1 MKGKFYSALAILTAA
16 AMFLGESGV
25 RAAEPP
31 SVQAA
36 GGTGNAAETGTPGS
50 YLLAEDVDPEQFLHL
65 NVGVSTPLSG
75 SFFTN
80 MWGRATSDEDIRNLL
95 HGYDLIRWNG
105 GQGMFEPDPAVVKT
119 LNVLENTEGDRSY
132 VFTLMDDLRFSDG
145 SRITARDYAFSILL
159 GMAPEITELG
169 GIPEDRS
176 FVLGAEAYLSGETKS
191 LAGVRILSDDM
202 LMITVS
208 HEYLPFFYELG
219 RLTCIPYPIGVIAPG
234 VAVLDDGDGAYLAN
248 EVEDADGDGTP
259 DEPLFTAA
267 LLQETILDPDTG
279 YMAHPTVVSGPYR
292 MESWDGTTAELV
304 RNEAYNHYTG
314 YTLQVPA
321 GTGENGE
328 TVYEERF
335 VPYIESLSVSYV
347 SADDAM
353 QKLDDG
359 ELDLVNKVTRAD
371 VIQNG
376 MLMMRDRES
385 GEREISMTNYPRTGL
400 GYISFACEREELTQN
415 VRKALALCMDRDAV
429 VADYTGGF
437 GQRTDSFCG
446 IGQWMYGL
454 VAGTTLPPV
463 NPPENENDAEAQA
476 AYEKEQAA
484 WAEVNLDGLDP
495 YATDLEAAKGLLAAD
510 GWEMN
515 EETGILEKKIPLTEE
530 EIAQMQTEESA
541 GDAEPGAEKYRTIS
555 LDLTL
560 AIPTD
565 VDIEESLQKNWVPN
579 LEKAG
584 IRLNLVKMEFQELI
598 RLFYGWDDRS
608 DPEVDMF
615 FRATNFDVLFDPAVY
630 FSIEENAAEGGEPVR
645 TWGYTNL
652 EDEELYRL
660 AEEMRSTEP
669 GDILGYMQK
678 WVSFQERFNDLL
690 PVLPLYSN
698 VYFDFYTAE
707 LHNYNAATHISWSD
721 SILEARYY
729 REAEPEEEAAESE
742 SPAETESGTETT
754 PAA

>member
-1 MKGKFYSALAILTAA
+1 MKGKIYSAIAILTAA
-16 AMFLGESGV
+16 ALFLGEAGV

-31 SVQAA
+31 SAQAP
-36 GGTGNAAETGTPGS
+36 GGTGNAAVSGTPDG
-50 YLLAEDVDPEQFLHL
+50 YLLAEDADPEQFLHL

-132 VFTLMDDLRFSDG
+132 VFTLMDDLCFSDG

-176 FVLGAEAYLSGETKS
+176 FVLGAEAYLSGEAKS

-248 EVEDADGDGTP
+248 EVEDADGDGKP
-259 DEPLFTAA
+259 DEPFFTAA

-279 YMAHPTVVSGPYR
+279 YMAHPAVVSGPYR

-304 RNEAYNHYTG
+304 RNEAYNQYTG

-347 SADDAM
+347 SADDTM
-353 QKLDDG
+353 QKLDEG

-437 GQRTDSFCG
+437 GQRTDSFYG

-454 VAGTTLPPV
+454 VAGTTLPP
-463 NPPENENDAEAQA
+463 
-476 AYEKEQAA
+476 
-484 WAEVNLDGLDP
+484 EVNLDGLDP
-495 YATDLEAAKGLLAAD
+495 YTMDLKAAKGLLAAD

-541 GDAEPGAEKYRTIS
+541 GEAEPGAEKYRTIS

-584 IRLNLVKMEFQELI
+584 IRLNLVKMEFLELI
-598 RLFYGWDDRS
+598 RLFYGWDDWS
-608 DPEVDMF
+608 DSEVDMF
-615 FRATNFDVLFDPAVY
+615 FRATNFDVLFDPVVY
-630 FSIEENAAEGGEPVR
+630 FSIEEKAADGEEPAR
-645 TWGYTNL
+645 TWGYTKL

-678 WVSFQERFNDLL
+678 WAAFQDRFNDLL

-729 REAEPEEEAAESE
+729 REAEPAEETAESE
-742 SPAETESGTETT
+742 SPAETETGTETK